1 MSIKTNVPL
10 LESHIVEAIMED
22 YKNLSYAGCIEQLD
36 VYFVEHPEMKQKHF
50 IKNIYINSCLNI
62 GKLSKDEAEF
72 ECSKRYF
79 NKLLNFETDLQFKD
93 SIILYHVYRELS
105 EVCESLGDLE
115 ISKEH
120 KVMSEYIINRM
131 VAGEIIQG
139 MYVAFVEGDY
149 DYVIEKMDTLNV
161 ETLDNYNQGRYYMM
175 IGSAYYYKEA
185 FLEATTYL
193 EKAMPYYESS
203 TYNSVITMI
212 YEDLSKCYTGLD
224 DYDQAL
230 IYLKK
235 AKESQVG

>member
-1 MSIKTNVPL
+1 MSITTAKTL
-10 LESHIVEAIMED
+10 LESHIVEAIMDD
-22 YKNLSYAGCIEQLD
+22 YKALRYPECIDQLD
-36 VYFVEHPEMKQKHF
+36 AYFIDHPEMKQKHF
-50 IKNIYINSCLNI
+50 IKNIYINCCLHI
-62 GKLSKDEAEF
+62 GKLSKEKADLER
-72 ECSKRYF
+72 SQLYF
-79 NKLLNFETDLQFKD
+79 NKLLSFETDLQFKD

-105 EVCESLGDLE
+105 EVCDALSDKDQ
-115 ISKEH
+115 SQEH
-120 KVMSEYIINRM
+120 KKMSNYIINRM

-161 ETLDNYNQGRYYMM
+161 ETLDRYNQGRYYMM

-212 YEDLSKCYTGLD
+212 YEDLSKCYTNLD

-230 IYLKK
+230 EYLKK